1 MMKSA
6 AVLPLIAGLLLLTAC
21 GMKEAPQLVEDLGS
35 PEIADFQYSMEGNG
49 LRMTFKL
56 MGGAGGIGYQID
68 RAEIDP
74 ACDCPSFWRRFY
86 EQPPLPRQAGKRQQ
100 RTLGLPFE
108 RGFAFRIRAV
118 DGLGHLGAW
127 GKVIHVRAEKP

>member
-1 MMKSA
+1 MIRVK
-6 AVLPLIAGLLLLTAC
+6 AVFPLIAGLLLLSAC
-21 GMKEAPQLVEDLGS
+21 GLKEAPQLVQDLGP
-35 PEIADFQYSMEGNG
+35 PEIADFKYSMEGNG

-56 MGGAGGIGYQID
+56 RGGAGGIGYQVD

-86 EQPPLPRQAGKRQQ
+86 EQPPLANQNGRRQQ
-100 RTLGLPFE
+100 RTLGVPFE
-108 RGFAFRIRAV
+108 RNFAFRIRAV

-127 GKVIHVRAEKP
+127 GEVMRVRAEKP